1 MLKKLLQHNVEVHL
15 VLERF
20 ISGFQQKEEKLQGDK
35 YLRLLSNWEN
45 KADPIHLF
53 VFLKKYERKDSIINN
68 DGEPTRKSEGRVSS
82 LQVFSCSHEADSNI
96 AHMLLNSEEM
106 LCSY

>member
-1 MLKKLLQHNVEVHL
+1 MHL

-20 ISGFQQKEEKLQGDK
+20 ISGFQQKEEKLQGDE

-45 KADPIHLF
+45 KADPNHLF
-53 VFLKKYERKDSIINN
+53 VFLKKYERKDPIINN

-82 LQVFSCSHEADSNI
+82 L
-96 AHMLLNSEEM
+96 
-106 LCSY
+106 